1 MNCETF
7 TDRVFDY
14 LRGSL
19 REGRAEFEAHRAG
32 CPTCADRLRGVREN
46 DRVLSAARV
55 PMAPP
60 DLWPRIALAIAEAR
74 PIPFRRLRIASFLA
88 AAAALLLVFTLYST
102 GGAPRAPLLNL
113 VVQEVGPDTPR
124 AFRSMV
130 PRYDDVDAG
139 TAMID
144 TVLRNDY

>member
-14 LRGSL
+14 LRGAD
-19 REGRAEFEAHRAG
+19 REAFEAHRAG
-32 CPTCADRLRGVREN
+32 CAACASRLAGIREN

-60 DLWPRIALAIAEAR
+60 DLWPRIAQAISEAR
-74 PIPFRRLRIASFLA
+74 PLPLRRLRIASFLA
-88 AAAALLLVFTLYST
+88 AAAALLLVVTLVTTSRSPKP
-102 GGAPRAPLLNL
+102 PRLNL
-113 VVQEVGPDTPR
+113 IVQEVGPDSPR

-130 PRYDDVDAG
+130 PRYDDVDAA
-139 TAMID
+139 TAMVD
-144 TVLRNDY
+144 TLFRDY